1 MKRII
6 EKNLN
11 QREQKV
17 KLKKKTNKQ
26 RRQHHYQ
33 GRQTKTTDQNGY
45 VFCYES
51 DREDVNAKISRRK
64 V

>member
-1 MKRII
+1 M

-11 QREQKV
+11 QREQKA
-17 KLKKKTNKQ
+17 KLKKENKQ